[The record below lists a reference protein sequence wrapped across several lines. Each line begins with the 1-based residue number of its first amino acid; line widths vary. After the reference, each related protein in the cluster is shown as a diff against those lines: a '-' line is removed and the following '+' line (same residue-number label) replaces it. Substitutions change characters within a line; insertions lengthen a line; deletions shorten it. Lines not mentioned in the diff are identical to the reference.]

1 VGAIARH
8 APARAL
14 SHLRCILACM
24 QRTRWAAAIAA
35 ATALVLIACN
45 SAGTSTDIR
54 DSAEQFFRALAADP
68 PRAYTHLS
76 EACREE
82 LPFLEFAS
90 GTVSISLLFGESEPS
105 LENLRVIRANGDE
118 LEAEFDVVVHVNG
131 ETVSVVEGS
140 PTKFV
145 KEDGQWRFSS
155 CDDFGLDFAIA
166 DVTSTEPVDEDEP
179 EPPSRYESALA
190 AEADASRSLPGQYV
204 DLPSVYGGFYGNDD
218 GPTTAPHT
226 RSKVDYEG
234 DGNTIPPAGGS
245 HWGSAA
251 CGSSPPDSPPLCGP
265 VPWGVY
271 SAEWDAESLV
281 HSMEHGG
288 VIIWFNTTE
297 RDIVDE
303 LETLVTTR
311 LNTGDL
317 LVMAPYLE
325 MEDGFIAL
333 TSWSRIDKFPVAD
346 YSPQRVVSFLDAHV
360 RRFNPEGF

>member
-1 VGAIARH
+1 
-8 APARAL
+8 
-14 SHLRCILACM
+14 M
-24 QRTRWAAAIAA
+24 QRLRWLAAITAGF
-35 ATALVLIACN
+35 ALVLLACS
-45 SAGTSTDIR
+45 SAGTSTAIR

-68 PRAYTHLS
+68 PRAYTYLS
-76 EACREE
+76 EECRND
-82 LPFLEFAS
+82 LPFLVFAS
-90 GTVSISLLFGESEPS
+90 GTGSISSLFGESEPS
-105 LENLRVIRANGDE
+105 VENLRVIRADGDA

-131 ETVSVVEGS
+131 ETVPIISAQGS
-140 PTKFV
+140 RPTNCV

-155 CDDFGLDFAIA
+155 CDDFGLDFTIA
-166 DVTSTEPVDEDEP
+166 DVPSTEPAVEN
-179 EPPSRYESALA
+179 EPPSRYDEAVA
-190 AEADASRSLPGQYV
+190 AEADASLSLPGQYI
-204 DLPSVYGGFYGNDD
+204 DLPSIYGGFYSNDD
-218 GPTTAPHT
+218 GPNTAPHT
-226 RSKVDYEG
+226 GSKVDYEG
-234 DGNTIPPAGGS
+234 DGNTNPPAGGP
-245 HWGSAA
+245 HWGSGA

-271 SAEWDAESLV
+271 TSEWEPESLV

-303 LETLVTTR
+303 LEVLVTAR
-311 LNTGDL
+311 LNSGDL

-346 YSPQRVVSFLDAHV
+346 YSPQRVVTFLDAHV